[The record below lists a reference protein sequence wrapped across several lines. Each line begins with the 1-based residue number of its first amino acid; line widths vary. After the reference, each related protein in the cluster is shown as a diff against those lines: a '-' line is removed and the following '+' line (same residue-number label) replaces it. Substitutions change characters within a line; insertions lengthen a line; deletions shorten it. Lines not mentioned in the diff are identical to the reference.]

1 MGSSTRA
8 GAWDNPP
15 APQSSPAAQ
24 GLHAALYP
32 PPARESRLSPARCRA
47 PIHPECVLS
56 PVLLISIRAIRVSAP
71 LDDTF
76 FIPAHS
82 TSKNR
87 CRNKAFCQAIF
98 LYTVPYPF
106 SRRIRFARL
115 RRLVE
120 LNDTSNSPT
129 TGAGRP
135 SVRAHRKP
143 ICSERVLR
151 PFFLSCNRIISVSP
165 VLDDTFFIRAG
176 QTEKPKLEVMDFDQ
190 P

>member
-1 MGSSTRA
+1 MGQPS
-8 GAWDNPP
+8 GAL
-15 APQSSPAAQ
+15 QSSPAAQ